1 MLRVADIEVRFGG
14 IRALQG
20 ASFAAEPGAVT
31 GLIGPNGAGKTT
43 MFNVITG
50 LQRPTAGSVVL
61 DEDDIT
67 ALSPQARARRGVAR
81 TYQRLEVFG
90 TLTARENVLVAAEV
104 RRGWVRERDAPS
116 PAAVADAL
124 IERTGLA
131 GVADEP
137 ADVLPTGLARLLELA
152 RALASRPRVL
162 LLDEPSS
169 GLSVNESRAL
179 GDLLLELAAEGLA
192 VLLVEHDMDLVM
204 RICSHLHVLDFGT
217 PIAAGTPEEIQRDPR
232 VQEAYL
238 GAAPV
243 DEETISAVVGA
254 EALEGGPR

>member
-1 MLRVADIEVRFGG
+1 MLRVADVEVRFGG
-14 IRALQG
+14 IRALAG
-20 ASFAAEPGAVT
+20 ASFEAAPGAIT

-50 LQRPTAGSVVL
+50 LQRPSAGEVRL
-61 DEDDIT
+61 DDADIT
-67 ALSPQARARRGVAR
+67 KMSPQGRARLGVAR

-104 RRGWVRERDAPS
+104 RRGWSRDRHAAS
-116 PAAVADAL
+116 PAQVADEL
-124 IERTGLA
+124 IERTGLVA
-131 GVADEP
+131 VADEP
-137 ADVLPTGLARLLELA
+137 ADVLPTGMARLLELA
-152 RALASRPRVL
+152 RALASRPKVL

-169 GLSVNESRAL
+169 GLSVNESRGL
-179 GDLLLELAAEGLA
+179 GDLLLELAGEGLA

-204 RICSHLHVLDFGT
+204 RVCSYLHVLDFGV
-217 PIAAGTPEEIQRDPR
+217 PIAAGTPAEIQRDPR

-243 DEETISAVVGA
+243 DEETISAALGA
-254 EALEGGPR
+254 DAVDGGRR